1 MTDTTKSSIMAYCLT
16 SPTQIPNALTANIWG
31 SVNWGL
37 YYLHDT
43 ARDSST
49 YLTGKD
55 AEMIKF
61 QEEHFENDKFYR
73 FLSKR
78 ICEFRHTDES
88 FI

>member
-55 AEMIKF
+55 AK
-61 QEEHFENDKFYR
+61 
-73 FLSKR
+73 
-78 ICEFRHTDES
+78 
-88 FI
+88 